1 MTENYLYKL
10 VHSDIIANI
19 WRSLLWMK
27 VWSSF
32 SVKLLRLAFPKWQA
46 LHGAHYPVFT
56 RTFWLFARES
66 ASWLRTPVLL
76 VTSLHFVWT
85 RKPPTATGEA
95 ARVSKDQEGRIP
107 AGFRMKTQPLI
118 FWALNLMSQG
128 QKPKA
133 EAPSSK
139 CRVLC
144 TQVIRPHAR
153 LCPGD
158 CPMTNFKRTHS
169 VVLFTL
175 EPNGFLCK
183 HVAALNKNCHAASL
197 SSFC

>member
-32 SVKLLRLAFPKWQA
+32 SEKLLRLTFPKWHA

-56 RTFWLFARES
+56 RPFWLFAREG

-95 ARVSKDQEGRIP
+95 ARVSKDQERRIP
-107 AGFRMKTQPLI
+107 AGLSLWYFGHLTWCHKVR
-118 FWALNLMSQG
+118 S
-128 QKPKA
+128 PKLRLLP
-133 EAPSSK
+133 PSAGCSVHRSSGHMLAFVRGWLSNDK
-139 CRVLC
+139 LQEDTLC
-144 TQVIRPHAR
+144 GSIYPRAKR
-153 LCPGD
+153 L
-158 CPMTNFKRTHS
+158 
-169 VVLFTL
+169 TL
-175 EPNGFLCK
+175 
-183 HVAALNKNCHAASL
+183 
-197 SSFC
+197 

>member
-1 MTENYLYKL
+1 MTENYLYKS
-10 VHSDIIANI
+10 VHSDILANI

-46 LHGAHYPVFT
+46 LHGAHYPVFS
-56 RTFWLFARES
+56 RPFWLFARES
-66 ASWLRTPVLL
+66 ASWLRTSVLL

-95 ARVSKDQEGRIP
+95 ARVSKDQERRIP

-133 EAPSSK
+133 EAPSCK

-153 LCPGD
+153 LCPGV
-158 CPMTNFKRTHS
+158 T
-169 VVLFTL
+169 VQW
-175 EPNGFLCK
+175 
-183 HVAALNKNCHAASL
+183 
-197 SSFC
+197 